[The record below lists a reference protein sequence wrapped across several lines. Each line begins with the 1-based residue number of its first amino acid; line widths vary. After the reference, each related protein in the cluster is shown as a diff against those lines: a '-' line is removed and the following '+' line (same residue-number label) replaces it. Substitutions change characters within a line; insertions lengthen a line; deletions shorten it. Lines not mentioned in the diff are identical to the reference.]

1 MSKQCSKPKRK
12 RDDSWFKDKVLLVQA
27 QANSQIL
34 HEEELAFLIDP
45 GITEGQ
51 ATQTVIIY
59 NATYQADDLDAYDSD
74 CDELNTTKVAH
85 MVNLSHYGSDALA
98 EKALQ
103 LEPKLYDGNVIKNI
117 CVIVIPNSEETLM
130 LAEES
135 RSKMILKQRD
145 PMVLEKKVNTTLV
158 DYANSMNSPDFN
170 LSKRPTKVEVPKEL
184 PKVSMEQGLIIVALR
199 DESKKLKGKALVD
212 NAVTSYTIPPKM
224 LTIDVEPI
232 APKLLN
238 NRTVHSDYLRYTQEQ
253 AAILREVVEQGKS
266 QNPLNNSLEHAGV
279 DLLTGSRG
287 NNLYTLSL
295 EDLMASSPICLLL
308 KASKTKSWLWHRR
321 LSHLNFGTINHL
333 ARHGLVED
341 EASEFIIKFLK
352 MTQVRLKTPFYR
364 IRTYN
369 RTEFIN
375 QTLREYYEK
384 VDVSHEISV
393 ARSSQKNGV
402 IERRNRML
410 IEAASTMLIYAKA
423 LLFLW
428 AKVVATTCYTQNRS
442 IIRLLHDKIPYELLH
457 EKLPDLSFF
466 HVFGAFCYPTND
478 SENLR
483 KLQLKADIESPKT
496 PTFRDDAF
504 HESLHEDSTS
514 KGSSSNMIQ
523 TDTLFKS
530 LGRWTKDH
538 PIANVIGDPS
548 HSVSTR
554 KQLQTDAMWC
564 FFDAFL
570 TSVEPK
576 NFKQAMT
583 EQSGS
588 MQCKKKFMNFNG
600 YKFGN

>member
-1 MSKQCSKPKRK
+1 MMSFLSAVVTSHYPT
-12 RDDSWFKDKVLLVQA
+12 
-27 QANSQIL
+27 ANNQLRNSSNPRQ
-34 HEEELAFLIDP
+34 
-45 GITEGQ
+45 Q
-51 ATQTVIIY
+51 ATINDGRVTLQPVHGRKVSFASGTTR
-59 NATYQADDLDAYDSD
+59 TYTSGTSGSNSRLFVSTAKGKDICPNSALNLKGKGMIHGLRIKSDDLDAYDSD

-117 CVIVIPNSEETLM
+117 CVIVIPNSKETLM
-130 LAEES
+130 LGEES

-145 PMVLEKKVNTTLV
+145 LMVLEKKVNTTLV
-158 DYANSMNSPDFN
+158 DYANSMNFLDFN

-199 DESKKLKGKALVD
+199 DESKKLKRKALVD

-224 LTIDVEPI
+224 LTIYVEPI

-295 EDLMASSPICLLL
+295 EDMMASSPICLLL

-321 LSHLNFGTINHL
+321 LSYLNFSTINHL
-333 ARHGLVED
+333 ARHGLVE
-341 EASEFIIKFLK
+341 
-352 MTQVRLKTPFYR
+352 
-364 IRTYN
+364 
-369 RTEFIN
+369 
-375 QTLREYYEK
+375 
-384 VDVSHEISV
+384 
-393 ARSSQKNGV
+393 
-402 IERRNRML
+402 
-410 IEAASTMLIYAKA
+410 
-423 LLFLW
+423 
-428 AKVVATTCYTQNRS
+428 
-442 IIRLLHDKIPYELLH
+442 
-457 EKLPDLSFF
+457 
-466 HVFGAFCYPTND
+466 
-478 SENLR
+478 
-483 KLQLKADIESPKT
+483 ESPKT
-496 PTFRDDAF
+496 PTFHDDAF

-523 TDTLFKS
+523 THTLFES

-538 PIANVIGDPS
+538 PIANMIGDPS
-548 HSVSTR
+548 RSVSTR

-570 TSVEPK
+570 TLVEPK

-583 EQSGS
+583 KPSGS
-588 MQCKKKFMNFNG
+588 MQCKKKFINFNG
-600 YKFGN
+600 YKFRNIISIIKEQQHALDDALVLREQHLRIGNYNFRLSTTFKPKKPTFQVDLDVLSLTPFYQAFLISTSVPAIYMHEFWAAVSFHKHYIKFKLNKKSYSFDLETLRDML